1 MTRIV
6 KYLFFF
12 ILLLGAGAQEMCA
25 QQIAVKTNGLSL
37 LAGVP
42 NLGCELVVGE
52 RSSVDLSFYGG
63 YKPWGTDI
71 KLIGVQPEF
80 RYWFNGRPMVREYIG
95 ISALGASYDM
105 HLGKHIYDGDAIGIG
120 ITMGYSM
127 VLGKRLNL
135 EFSAGFGAVC
145 FWHQQYYEN
154 DNFEDYLINNPG
166 KTNAHG
172 YKLFPAKLAVSIS
185 YIIR

>member
-1 MTRIV
+1 MTQFV
-6 KYLFFF
+6 KYLFSLVF
-12 ILLLGAGAQEMCA
+12 LLLVGAQTMCA
-25 QQIAVKTNGLSL
+25 QQVAVKTNGLMF

-63 YKPWGTDI
+63 YKPYGSDI
-71 KLIGVQPEF
+71 KIMGVQPEY

-95 ISALGASYDM
+95 IAALGASYDI
-105 HLGKHIYDGDAIGIG
+105 HWGKHIYEGDAVGVG

-127 VLGKRLNL
+127 VLGKRFNL
-135 EFSAGFGAVC
+135 EFSAGFGAVY
-145 FWHQQYYEN
+145 FKQQQYFEN
-154 DNFEDYLINNPG
+154 DNFEDYAANNPG

-172 YKLFPAKLAVSIS
+172 YKLFPAKLGVSIS

>member
-1 MTRIV
+1 MTRFV
-6 KYLFFF
+6 KYLFSLVF
-12 ILLLGAGAQEMCA
+12 LLLVGAQTMCA
-25 QQIAVKTNGLSL
+25 QQVAVKTNGLIL

-63 YKPWGTDI
+63 YKPYGSDI
-71 KLIGVQPEF
+71 KIMGVQPEY

-95 ISALGASYDM
+95 IAALGASYDI
-105 HLGKHIYDGDAIGIG
+105 HWGKHIYDGDAVGVG

-127 VLGKRLNL
+127 VLGKRFNL
-135 EFSAGFGAVC
+135 EFSAGFGAVY
-145 FWHQQYYEN
+145 FKHQQYFEN
-154 DNFEDYLINNPG
+154 DNFEDYQANNPG
-166 KTNAHG
+166 KTNARG
-172 YKLFPAKLAVSIS
+172 YKLFPAKLGVSIS

>member
-1 MTRIV
+1 MTQIV
-6 KYLFFF
+6 KYLFSFLF
-12 ILLLGAGAQEMCA
+12 LLLVGTQSLRA
-25 QQIAVKTNGLSL
+25 QQVAVKTNGLMFLS
-37 LAGVP
+37 GVP

-63 YKPWGTDI
+63 YKPYGTDI
-71 KLIGVQPEF
+71 KIIGVQPEY

-95 ISALGASYDM
+95 IAALATNYDI
-105 HLGKHIYDGDAIGIG
+105 HWKDKIYDGDAVGIG

-127 VLGKRLNL
+127 VLGKRFNL
-135 EFSAGFGAVC
+135 EFSAGFGAVY
-145 FWHQQYYEN
+145 FRHQQYYEN
-154 DNFEDYLINNPG
+154 DNFEDYAIHNPG

>member
-1 MTRIV
+1 
-6 KYLFFF
+6 
-12 ILLLGAGAQEMCA
+12 
-25 QQIAVKTNGLSL
+25 
-37 LAGVP
+37 
-42 NLGCELVVGE
+42 
-52 RSSVDLSFYGG
+52 
-63 YKPWGTDI
+63 
-71 KLIGVQPEF
+71 
-80 RYWFNGRPMVREYIG
+80 
-95 ISALGASYDM
+95 M